1 LCSLLDGFC
10 FFGVRSLISSIST
23 FLVKCDHEA
32 LLRLPKHGAEPQ
44 SAERFIIKGIGTD
57 NSVFD
62 QGIIP
67 LQSA

>member
-1 LCSLLDGFC
+1 VQEVERYK
-10 FFGVRSLISSIST
+10 FFGVRSLISSTST

-44 SAERFIIKGIGTD
+44 SAERIIIKGIGTD